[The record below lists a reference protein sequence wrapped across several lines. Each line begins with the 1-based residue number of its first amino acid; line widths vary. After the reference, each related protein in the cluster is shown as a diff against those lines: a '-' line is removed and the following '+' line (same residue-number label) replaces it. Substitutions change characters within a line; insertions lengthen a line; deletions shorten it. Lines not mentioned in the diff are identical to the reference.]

1 MKRSLILDDDEDE
14 DIFYSFKVLLPNG
27 TSVKLTVN
35 NPDPEM
41 SMQNFVNLVKKEY
54 DNARKDCVLLSKR
67 TKVDW
72 NSGGKFY
79 LESNGDK
86 MKGIVRFA
94 AFKPNLCHIIRL
106 DVSCCCS
113 PFVQVFDNWFQIFF
127 NLYFLFVHNIFDP

>member
-27 TSVKLTVN
+27 TSVKLTLT

-67 TKVDW
+67 TRVDW
-72 NSGGKFY
+72 NSGGNFY
-79 LESNGDK
+79 LESNGEK
-86 MKGIVRFA
+86 MKGIVRFS

-106 DVSCCCS
+106 DVSCS
-113 PFVQVFDNWFQIFF
+113 LFVPVFDNWFQICFD
-127 NLYFLFVHNIFDP
+127 LSSLFVYNIFVS